1 MSSPIREKKR
11 KVFWRSLQVFSKRP
25 AAQRST
31 MFMGTRNCPGNLT
44 KSPGEEV
51 EGGGGE
57 GGKITWARIP
67 LSHSRGGGVYTRSL
81 KATRTKVSSGSTVI
95 ALQGGWSSKW
105 IRLYNDMCSYWSLGA
120 TSIKRK
126 ITIKSFSGKWD
137 LTTKLSVKKR
147 DVFLLKKEKKKRED

>member
-51 EGGGGE
+51 EGGGGK
-57 GGKITWARIP
+57 GVKLHGPA
-67 LSHSRGGGVYTRSL
+67 SHYPTPGGGVYTRSL
-81 KATRTKVSSGSTVI
+81 KATRTKISSGSTGHL
-95 ALQGGWSSKW
+95 ARCTHGFTFNKRYCPPR
-105 IRLYNDMCSYWSLGA
+105 RLEFKVD
-120 TSIKRK
+120 
-126 ITIKSFSGKWD
+126 
-137 LTTKLSVKKR
+137 
-147 DVFLLKKEKKKRED
+147 